1 MLRQFI
7 FNCVALAVI
16 VDPVGTAAIFAGLT
30 RNGSDAHRRRMAL
43 RGTLIATGLILSF
56 AFGGEFLLLALGVEL
71 PAFQVAGGVLL
82 FLLAT
87 EMVFARHSG
96 LRQTTDD
103 EAAEA
108 ERSEDI
114 SVFPLAIPLLA
125 GPGALTSIVLL
136 MRQAGGAPTAKAL
149 VVLALV
155 LVMLGTFA
163 VLLTAGP
170 LLRLL
175 GVTGT
180 NVVSRVLGVI
190 LAALAAQLLLTGVRQ
205 ALFG

>member
-1 MLRQFI
+1 MLRQFV
-7 FNCVALAVI
+7 FNCVALVVI

-103 EAAEA
+103 ETAEA

-136 MRQAGGAPTAKAL
+136 MRQAGGAPEAKAL